1 MLFPVSDTA
10 SSKSSIMSAGKS
22 GEEMQETQ
30 TPEEELVGLANDDIE
45 STKDELEEATEDLV
59 TGMIEQKK
67 TKNRINIGNLQSST
81 DEYLENNKPEN
92 SKRSI
97 KTAKV
102 ALESVIKQL
111 HPEEDRK
118 LEDIP
123 EDLLAIFM
131 EEFFRCVVKQDGST
145 YNASTLST
153 YYNSLARFFVEKSQL
168 NIKTNEKFCRV
179 VKVLARRQEE
189 SAKDGEIPGK
199 NAAKAIPK
207 DVLAETIAQGKIGYD
222 EPRALTANVI
232 KAFQGGF
239 GIRNRTEMYNI
250 MNGDIEIGPMK
261 INGVPEYIELG
272 ERITKM
278 RRGRRGQGTKL

>member
-1 MLFPVSDTA
+1 
-10 SSKSSIMSAGKS
+10 MSAGKS
-22 GEEMQETQ
+22 REEMQETE
-30 TPEEELVGLANDDIE
+30 TPEEELDGLANDDIE

-131 EEFFRCVVKQDGST
+131 EEFFRCVVKEDGST

-250 MNGDIEIGPMK
+250 MNCDIEIGPMK
-261 INGVPEYIELG
+261 MNGVPEYIELG

-278 RRGRRGQGTKL
+278 RRGRRGQGKN